1 MMNVGKKKC
10 ELLKNIRK
18 EIALRYGISYTSE
31 ECSYEGECKG
41 ICPKCEQEVKYL
53 ETELNKKGVLDKS
66 LFLQIFDEKLDSD
79 TSTIKG
85 GEIEDYEHAVLMGD
99 VVYSGT
105 NEEDSNPT
113 EENESEFAVWK
124 KIRELRKNILS
135 KFSEKQGC
143 IENDIEESDD

>member
-1 MMNVGKKKC
+1 M
-10 ELLKNIRK
+10 
-18 EIALRYGISYTSE
+18 
-31 ECSYEGECKG
+31 
-41 ICPKCEQEVKYL
+41 
-53 ETELNKKGVLDKS
+53 NKKGVLDKS